1 MIFSVNNFPFKINPV
16 RKRFRLIF
24 IPITIWLL
32 TITYFISKGGYIHLL
47 PNSQQPVHD
56 IQRQNAFTTNPEGV
70 AVTDYTT
77 DPVYLKLST
86 EYNDLREI
94 DEITSGVY
102 EQIFNHHSISSVL
115 GNLDF
120 HERCQLFFKN
130 LLINDTN
137 WYYDIHRNWRV
148 NYDTDKFRDFKQARL
163 EELRNQQEEET
174 EAVEEKQ
181 KDEIEEKIKKEYK
194 GIWNKQVE
202 RTFTNWVSVFRIF
215 NKCYVTDN
223 NNTQTASVKRHISH
237 QKKVLNSAGSTG
249 NFASTESEDRT
260 NVGDD
265 GSLFEHRVYP
275 WLSFD
280 YPVYEHWTGSKFYQP
295 PNMKTL
301 NKQEKAKRS
310 RESFLKEFKEA
321 TNGRGIVLTIP
332 ESDVDT
338 TVNLIHLLRA

>member
-1 MIFSVNNFPFKINPV
+1 MIFSVDNFPFKINPV

-32 TITYFISKGGYIHLL
+32 VIVYFISKAGYIHLL

-56 IQRQNAFTTNPEGV
+56 IQRQNAFATNPED
-70 AVTDYTT
+70 VTVEDYTA
-77 DPVYLKLST
+77 DPAYLKLST

-94 DEITSGVY
+94 DESSSGIY
-102 EQIFNHHSISSVL
+102 EQIFNHHSLSSVL
-115 GNLDF
+115 GKLDL
-120 HERCQLFFKN
+120 HDRCQLFFKN

-148 NYDTDKFRDFKQARL
+148 NYNTDKFRDFKQARL
-163 EELRNQQEEET
+163 EESRNQQERET
-174 EAVEEKQ
+174 EEVTSRKRISKEQNA
-181 KDEIEEKIKKEYK
+181 DIEEKIRKEYE

-265 GSLFEHRVYP
+265 G
-275 WLSFD
+275 
-280 YPVYEHWTGSKFYQP
+280 
-295 PNMKTL
+295 
-301 NKQEKAKRS
+301 
-310 RESFLKEFKEA
+310 
-321 TNGRGIVLTIP
+321 
-332 ESDVDT
+332 
-338 TVNLIHLLRA
+338 